1 MDPAHWPNGPR
12 SLTDE
17 RPEPPPGAATND
29 RRFEDLRPYGARGAS
44 SYVRGMTEH
53 GNPSHRASSGDAVT
67 LDEADCYLRL
77 RSQSLGRVGVK
88 LADDLV
94 ILPVYYA
101 VMDDDIVFRTA
112 PGTKLDAALLKTKV
126 AFEVD
131 GVSPGWSV
139 LVRGHVEELRDHGA
153 QVHARTLL
161 GNDWPA
167 GAREQ
172 LVRIRAE
179 KVTGRRLPPAT

>member
-1 MDPAHWPNGPR
+1 MTMAGKIGR
-12 SLTDE
+12 L
-17 RPEPPPGAATND
+17 D
-29 RRFEDLRPYGARGAS
+29 R
-44 SYVRGMTEH
+44 
-53 GNPSHRASSGDAVT
+53 
-67 LDEADCYLRL
+67 ADCYVLLRG
-77 RSQSLGRVGVK
+77 RTLGRVAVK

-112 PGTKLDAALLKTKV
+112 PGTKLDAAVLKTKV

-131 GVSPGWSV
+131 GASPGWSV
-139 LVRGHVEELRDHGA
+139 LVRGHAEEIRDPTQQQRGRH
-153 QVHARTLL
+153 LL

-167 GAREQ
+167 GERDQ

-179 KVTGRRLPPAT
+179 QVTGRRLPDAR

>member
-1 MDPAHWPNGPR
+1 
-12 SLTDE
+12 
-17 RPEPPPGAATND
+17 
-29 RRFEDLRPYGARGAS
+29 
-44 SYVRGMTEH
+44 MTEH
-53 GNPSHRASSGDAVT
+53 KDPSNYASPGDVVT

-112 PGTKLDAALLKTKV
+112 PGTKLDAAVLKTKV

-139 LVRGHVEELRDHGA
+139 LVRGHVEELRDPRQ

>member
-1 MDPAHWPNGPR
+1 MTQH
-12 SLTDE
+12 
-17 RPEPPPGAATND
+17 
-29 RRFEDLRPYGARGAS
+29 AS
-44 SYVRGMTEH
+44 
-53 GNPSHRASSGDAVT
+53 PSSDADWGDVVA
-67 LDEADCYLRL
+67 LDEADCYIRL
-77 RSQSLGRVGVK
+77 RSRSLGRVAVK

-112 PGTKLDAALLKTKV
+112 PGTKLDAAVLKTKV

-139 LVRGHVEELRDHGA
+139 LVRGHAEELHDHDT

-161 GNDWPA
+161 GHDWPA
-167 GAREQ
+167 GEREQ
-172 LVRIRAE
+172 FVRIRAE
-179 KVTGRRLPPAT
+179 QVTGRRLPPAA

>member
-1 MDPAHWPNGPR
+1 MAEQEKP
-12 SLTDE
+12 T
-17 RPEPPPGAATND
+17 
-29 RRFEDLRPYGARGAS
+29 RRTGSGEVAS
-44 SYVRGMTEH
+44 
-53 GNPSHRASSGDAVT
+53 
-67 LDEADCYLRL
+67 LDEADCYIRL
-77 RSQSLGRVGVK
+77 RSRSLGRVAVK

-112 PGTKLDAALLKTKV
+112 PGTKLDAAALNTKV

-139 LVRGHVEELRDHGA
+139 LVRGHAEELREHDA
-153 QVHARTLL
+153 QVHARALL

-167 GAREQ
+167 GDREQ

-179 KVTGRRLPPAT
+179 RVTGRSLPPAT

>member
-1 MDPAHWPNGPR
+1 V
-12 SLTDE
+12 L
-17 RPEPPPGAATND
+17 
-29 RRFEDLRPYGARGAS
+29 LRGR
-44 SYVRGMTEH
+44 T
-53 GNPSHRASSGDAVT
+53 
-67 LDEADCYLRL
+67 
-77 RSQSLGRVGVK
+77 LGRVAVK

-112 PGTKLDAALLKTKV
+112 PGTKLDAAWLKTKV

-131 GVSPGWSV
+131 GAVPGWSV
-139 LVRGHVEELRDHGA
+139 LVRGHAEEIRDAAHQERA
-153 QVHARTLL
+153 KRLL

-167 GAREQ
+167 GERDQ

-179 KVTGRRLPPAT
+179 QVTGRRLPPAATAP